1 VFEQF
6 EDRIR
11 LTKSG
16 MKPFQSPFQD
26 FVLYPSSVTD
36 GIWLGMN
43 VIKPAGKA
51 PLLIELHGWHM
62 SMPKPVQREEPLKD
76 RNYLIAQI
84 DMRGRA
90 FSEGQQDCN
99 GLELIDIWDAVQFVR
114 EHYQSY
120 IADPEVVYLEGGS
133 GGGGNV
139 LACVAKFPDLFA
151 AATALCGIS
160 DYRVWYEQDSI
171 GEFRDEMDVWI
182 GGAPAGRETAYRARS
197 GLHLCENVLTPLYL
211 AHGETDVRVPAWH
224 SRAYVERM
232 RHVGKSRLVQYDEV
246 PGVGTRDHY
255 GNATAAQ
262 MQAIH
267 EASEQNRKLH
277 RLPVQLPGR
286 GRFIVGGYVYTQS
299 FRLMLESVDAVAEL
313 EYDLDRGEYRITAD
327 RPYSYELQLPDGTLQ
342 CGTCSKA

>member
-16 MKPFQSPFQD
+16 MKPFQSPYQD
-26 FVLYPSSVTD
+26 FVLYPSSVTN

-43 VIKPAGKA
+43 VIKPVGKA

-62 SMPKPVQREEPLKD
+62 SMPKPVTREEPLKD

-99 GLELIDIWDAVQFVR
+99 GLELIDIWDAVQYVR
-114 EHYQSY
+114 EHYRTY
-120 IADPEVVYLEGGS
+120 MADPEVIYLEGGS
-133 GGGGNV
+133 GGGGNA

-160 DYRVWYEQDSI
+160 DYRVWYEQDAV
-171 GEFRDEMDVWI
+171 GEFRDEMDIWI
-182 GGAPAGRETAYRARS
+182 AGPPSGREMAYQARS
-197 GLHLCENVLTPLYL
+197 GLHLCENVLTPLYI

-232 RHVGKSRLVQYDEV
+232 NQVGKSRLVQYDEL

-262 MQAIH
+262 MQAIR
-267 EASEQNRKLH
+267 EASERNRQQH
-277 RLPVQLPGR
+277 REPMRLPER
-286 GRFIVGGYVYTQS
+286 GRMIVGGYLYTRS
-299 FRLMLESVDAVAEL
+299 FHLMLESMDALAEL
-313 EYDLDRGEYRITAD
+313 EYDLEQAHFHITAD
-327 RPYSYELQLPDGTLQ
+327 QPYSYELQLPDGTVLR
-342 CGTCSKA
+342 GTCGNA